1 MADATSSKPS
11 GKYAERMLA
20 GAWPESDPGDLYSQ
34 QEHWRALRDQAR
46 EQFRE
51 LSDNASKLRHS
62 LRSDGFDALHRDRE
76 LVAKNFDFLQETRD
90 EAARIWERGGHAA
103 GNLRR
108 SMAETVRIVEQEI
121 QTIEQAPG
129 LDESEKQALINA
141 LVEATNTTL
150 ISQNADAAA
159 VIAAEVAGHLTY
171 TTSLPWHVS
180 KANPAPSTPPS
191 SRNGVQMMGNGWK
204 LSPAQGGGNPGDGG
218 SGQGT
223 GRGGGGR
230 PGQTD
235 PNPQPVQTRPEP
247 GRADPTEQPH
257 QRPKPAAGG
266 VPADLPDLTNQGA
279 AVPAAG
285 SGVSPFTFP
294 PIGGPAGGASG
305 LSTPASS
312 LGGLG
317 TGGLGTGGLFTSPAQ
332 GLAATGAANQ
342 LLGSTATPAA
352 SAAALNPLA
361 SAASGAPA
369 SALGSGV
376 AAAPNAAAAAI
387 PPAAPPPAQAVPAA
401 PSSPVQPA
409 GTPTAMPPLIAQAPS
424 TGGPAAPLAGGP
436 LGAAPPLQGPPP
448 SPPAA
453 VLPGAPPT
461 PALPPPGAPVSPG
474 PLHTP
479 LPPMGTPVTRDG
491 VVEPAEDPDIIRART
506 LIWELMWTG
515 RRYPALDWAIG
526 LHRAGGADGPTKFF
540 ITSSEGE
547 SYIPQY
553 VYLPAD
559 PILVPIFLDKEF
571 AHRGW
576 RETQQGW
583 LDPARIVIAHHFLRQ
598 QASGRSVLHAIVSSR
613 EIVGL
618 DHILPP
624 GVALDVADPGK
635 NPFVDA
641 SKALEIPALIPGRA
655 HRLGIVSA
663 NLFSVVQRLP
673 ESERWSTGVDLAA
686 DAATAT
692 KQRQIRTGLIVRD
705 MPVPATVD
713 PNAAVLN
720 SVLDQLRGPGGQV
733 DSTEWA
739 QLQTAYSAAVM
750 HAQGRRHTPQDLTDD
765 TGYIDAYRR
774 ARAYEAT
781 WLLNAPPGRLTELWL
796 ADVAYAHLCATDD
809 PRRTHDMLVQR
820 V

>member
-1 MADATSSKPS
+1 
-11 GKYAERMLA
+11 
-20 GAWPESDPGDLYSQ
+20 
-34 QEHWRALRDQAR
+34 
-46 EQFRE
+46 
-51 LSDNASKLRHS
+51 
-62 LRSDGFDALHRDRE
+62 
-76 LVAKNFDFLQETRD
+76 
-90 EAARIWERGGHAA
+90 
-103 GNLRR
+103 
-108 SMAETVRIVEQEI
+108 
-121 QTIEQAPG
+121 
-129 LDESEKQALINA
+129 
-141 LVEATNTTL
+141 
-150 ISQNADAAA
+150 
-159 VIAAEVAGHLTY
+159 
-171 TTSLPWHVS
+171 
-180 KANPAPSTPPS
+180 
-191 SRNGVQMMGNGWK
+191 
-204 LSPAQGGGNPGDGG
+204 
-218 SGQGT
+218 
-223 GRGGGGR
+223 
-230 PGQTD
+230 
-235 PNPQPVQTRPEP
+235 
-247 GRADPTEQPH
+247 
-257 QRPKPAAGG
+257 
-266 VPADLPDLTNQGA
+266 
-279 AVPAAG
+279 
-285 SGVSPFTFP
+285 
-294 PIGGPAGGASG
+294 
-305 LSTPASS
+305 
-312 LGGLG
+312 
-317 TGGLGTGGLFTSPAQ
+317 
-332 GLAATGAANQ
+332 
-342 LLGSTATPAA
+342 
-352 SAAALNPLA
+352 
-361 SAASGAPA
+361 
-369 SALGSGV
+369 
-376 AAAPNAAAAAI
+376 
-387 PPAAPPPAQAVPAA
+387 
-401 PSSPVQPA
+401 
-409 GTPTAMPPLIAQAPS
+409 
-424 TGGPAAPLAGGP
+424 
-436 LGAAPPLQGPPP
+436 
-448 SPPAA
+448 
-453 VLPGAPPT
+453 
-461 PALPPPGAPVSPG
+461 
-474 PLHTP
+474 
-479 LPPMGTPVTRDG
+479 MGTPVTRDG
-491 VVEPAEDPDIIRART
+491 LVERAEDPDIIRART

-526 LHRAGGADGPTKFF
+526 LHRTGGADGPTKFF

-547 SYIPQY
+547 SYIPQH
-553 VYLPAD
+553 VHLPAD

-571 AHRGW
+571 AYRAW

-598 QASGRSVLHAIVSSR
+598 QAFGRSVLHAIVSSR

-692 KQRQIRTGLIVRD
+692 KQRQVRTGLIVRD

-733 DSTEWA
+733 DSTGWA

-809 PRRTHDMLVQR
+809 LRRTHDMLVQR

>member
-1 MADATSSKPS
+1 M
-11 GKYAERMLA
+11 
-20 GAWPESDPGDLYSQ
+20 
-34 QEHWRALRDQAR
+34 
-46 EQFRE
+46 
-51 LSDNASKLRHS
+51 SDNASKLRHA

-121 QTIEQAPG
+121 ATIEQAPG
-129 LDESEKQALINA
+129 LDESEKEALINA
-141 LVEATNTTL
+141 LVEATNATL
-150 ISQNADAAA
+150 ITQNADAAA
-159 VIAAEVAGHLTY
+159 AVAGEVAGHLAY
-171 TTSLPWHVS
+171 MTSLPWHVS
-180 KANPAPSTPPS
+180 TANPAPYTPPS
-191 SRNGVQMMGNGWK
+191 SGNGVQMMGNGWK
-204 LSPAQGGGNPGDGG
+204 LDPPLGGDGG
-218 SGQGT
+218 NSATGGQGT
-223 GRGGGGR
+223 GTGSGGGR
-230 PGQTD
+230 PGPTTQPQQQGQTG
-235 PNPQPVQTRPEP
+235 PGPGGRPGP
-247 GRADPTEQPH
+247 SEQPF
-257 QRPKPAAGG
+257 QRPKTGAGGGPAGLPALTDQGAG
-266 VPADLPDLTNQGA
+266 VPATGA
-279 AVPAAG
+279 AA
-285 SGVSPFTFP
+285 SPFTFP
-294 PIGGPAGGASG
+294 PIGGPGGGASG
-305 LSTPASS
+305 LSSPASS

-317 TGGLGTGGLFTSPAQ
+317 SGGLGTGMFPSPAQ
-332 GLAATGAANQ
+332 GLAASGAANQ
-342 LLGSTATPAA
+342 LLGTGATPAA

-369 SALGSGV
+369 SALGSGA
-376 AAAPNAAAAAI
+376 AAAPNAAAAI

-401 PSSPVQPA
+401 PTSPVQPS
-409 GTPTAMPPLIAQAPS
+409 GTPTSMPPPVIAQAPA
-424 TGGPAAPLAGGP
+424 TAAPLAAGP
-436 LGAAPPLQGPPP
+436 LGPAPPLQGPPP

-453 VLPGAPPT
+453 ILPGGPPT
-461 PALPPPGAPVSPG
+461 PALPPPGAPAPPG

-491 VVEPAEDPDIIRART
+491 LVEPAEDPDIIRART

-526 LHRAGGADGPTKFF
+526 LHRASGADGATKFF

-571 AHRGW
+571 AHRAW

-598 QASGRSVLHAIVSSR
+598 EAFGRPVLQAIVSSR

-618 DHILPP
+618 DHLLPP
-624 GVALDVADPGK
+624 GVTLDVADPNK

-641 SKALEIPALIPGRA
+641 SRALEIPALIPGRA

-663 NLFSVVQRLP
+663 NLYSVVQRVP

-692 KQRQIRTGLIVRD
+692 KQRQVRTGLIVRD
-705 MPVPATVD
+705 MPAPATVD
-713 PNAAVLN
+713 PHAAVLN
-720 SVLDQLRGPGGQV
+720 SVLDQLRGPGGGV
-733 DSTEWA
+733 DSTTWA

-781 WLLNAPPGRLTELWL
+781 WLLNAPPGRLTALWL
-796 ADVAYAHLCATDD
+796 ADVAYAHVCATDA
-809 PRRTHDMLVQR
+809 PQCTHDMLVQR
-820 V
+820 I